1 MMLSISFAM
10 LSLANM
16 LSCTSALQQV
26 ADIYYHEKEYMGPA
40 MWVFAK
46 DGISW
51 YQADGTLIKGKTF
64 DSDHSCTSGCNFY
77 DVATDGK
84 NYVWAATMH
93 TNSVSMYDI
102 DTGDKIAEV
111 GSCGTPLDV
120 KFHPGREELWVR
132 CASAR
137 GDSGHVDV
145 ISMNSLHRQ
154 ETPRM
159 VSNNPSRYARH
170 YGRLEVSSDLGN
182 YGWATHYSNP
192 FLSQVDLSSSEVTNY
207 PLPNNV
213 GAYDMAYSKVN
224 KHLYMQERV
233 CCSCGLDMDTGA
245 NCTESRSKAKP
256 VNVTSG
262 VNKGL
267 MNVLGFCS
275 TDCKGSLADPGI
287 LEFDTVGKKFI
298 QAINCDPSVG
308 HGGTPLGSPSGDT
321 ILLNPYDNGLTV
333 RVITPQK
340 NGEKST
346 FDDAKLNF
354 DPSDAS
360 KPLSDAAFVEFEGVK
375 AIIVASGSDNELAI
389 IDRATLKVRKREMSA
404 REEKT
409 SDGDRQ
415 IHWAEGTPYV
425 WITGDAIPE
434 IYVFEMFL
442 KKKRIGLRKV
452 NLISDLASKLLWVEN
467 YGRKRDLDLL
477 TTVYD
482 EAMVKKS
489 NKKSRNAI
497 KDLLE

>member
-1 MMLSISFAM
+1 M

-132 CASAR
+132 CADAK
-137 GDSGHVDV
+137 GDRGHVDV

-154 ETPRM
+154 ETTRM
-159 VSNNPSRYARH
+159 VTYDTSLYRN
-170 YGRLEVSSDLGN
+170 YGWLEVSSDLGN
-182 YGWATHYSNP
+182 YGWTTQYNWP
-192 FLSQVDLSSSEVTNY
+192 FLTQVDLSSSEVESI
-207 PLPNNV
+207 PLPIGM
-213 GAYDMAYSKVN
+213 GAYVTAYSKVN
-224 KHLYMQERV
+224 KHLYLQNRV
-233 CCSCGLDMDTGA
+233 CCSCGLQSDTGVE
-245 NCTESRSKAKP
+245 CSVYSPRLVKT
-256 VNVTSG
+256 VNVTTG

-267 MNVLGFCS
+267 MNVQGLCGKECQ
-275 TDCKGSLADPGI
+275 GSKADPGI
-287 LEFDTVGKKFI
+287 QEFDTVGKKFI
-298 QAINCDPSVG
+298 QAINCDPDVG
-308 HGGTPLGSPSGDT
+308 FGGTPLGSPSGDT
-321 ILLNPYDNGLTV
+321 ILLNPFDGGKTV

-346 FDDAKLNF
+346 FDDAKLEF
-354 DPSDAS
+354 EDSGIATR
-360 KPLSDAAFVEFEGVK
+360 PLTDAAFVEFEGVE
-375 AIIVASGSDNELAI
+375 AIIVASGSDNKLAI
-389 IDRATLKVRKREMSA
+389 IDRATLKVSKKDISDRT
-404 REEKT
+404 EKT
-409 SDGDRQ
+409 SNEDRQ

-434 IYVFEMFL
+434 IYVFEMYL
-442 KKKRIGLRKV
+442 TNSKKRIKVRSV
-452 NLISDLASKLLWVEN
+452 NLISDHASKLLWVEN

-477 TTVYD
+477 TAVYD